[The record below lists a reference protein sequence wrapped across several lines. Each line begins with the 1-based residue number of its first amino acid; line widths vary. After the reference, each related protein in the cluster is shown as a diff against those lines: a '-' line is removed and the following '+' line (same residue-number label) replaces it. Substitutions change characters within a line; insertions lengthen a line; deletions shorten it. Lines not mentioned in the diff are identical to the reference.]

1 MATFDIKTRDFGE
14 VRFVCPDNGGYV
26 RIWGA
31 DLGSLEGKQPCDGGS
46 FGGSTLT
53 ASAASLERVAR
64 SWWKQFLRSQRAY
77 S

>member
-1 MATFDIKTRDFGE
+1 MAAIDIKTRSFGE

-26 RIWGA
+26 RIRGA
-31 DLGSLEGKQPCDGGS
+31 RLGALNGKQLCEGGDL
-46 FGGSTLT
+46 FGSTLT

-64 SWWKQFLRSQRAY
+64 SWWRQFLRSQREY